1 MVTSDFLHWLSF
13 ESSEYSVLILY
24 SIQKPQTLENTDF

>member
-1 MVTSDFLHWLSF
+1 MVTSDFLRWLSF

-24 SIQKPQTLENTDF
+24 FIEKSQTFKNTDF